1 MRSAFCTMLF
11 VSAITSPIWGQ
22 HTGTTSFLPSRHGF
36 RFDNS
41 FNTALALDIK
51 TSGLCGGMSYAS
63 LDYYFAKVTVPNQPF
78 RPAVGTVLR
87 DHLRSRQ
94 EHSILS
100 NLDKWGEL
108 IFNPGGA
115 RDLEFFNWGLETEKG
130 GRVEELRHYL
140 DRGIPVP
147 LGLKS
152 SDGKGDHQVVAYGY
166 KTTGL
171 TNHTNLRAIG
181 LEISIYDPNYPG
193 NDNLRLIPDFK
204 SQMYVTTLLD
214 PKDSSKREHK
224 AKYRSY
230 FVDRKYS
237 KNPPPANLEIMM
249 PADGMYHGLVFTCTT
264 GNDDLRGGKQEVVN
278 LTMNLKNGK
287 QQEFLN
293 INRGANWAANTT
305 ENAYVAVPSG
315 VRKEDILSLVFW
327 TTFSGG
333 LSGDNWD
340 LQSVTVSGL
349 QRDTSGQ
356 INLDEIGRQT
366 KLNRFTGKNQPF
378 TIYSNKQ
385 QTSSAG
391 ATTPVTNPSAIS
403 TLHLQFITGSDDLR
417 GGNDNLDILVTTKS
431 GVQRQ
436 RNVNKGESW
445 KPNSKHYV
453 DIKLNTPTPLEN
465 ILEIKLMTSF
475 QGGVGG
481 DNWDM
486 ASCIIT
492 ASTVDNQ
499 KKTLG
504 TLVLKR
510 FTGKQSTQVFTVPKQ
525 PK

>member
-1 MRSAFCTMLF
+1 MLM
-11 VSAITSPIWGQ
+11 VCAITSPAWGQ
-22 HTGTTSFLPSRHGF
+22 HVGKTSFLPSRHGF
-36 RFDNS
+36 RFDNN
-41 FNTALALDIK
+41 FQTALALDIK
-51 TSGLCGGMSYAS
+51 TSGLCGGISYTS
-63 LDYYFAKVTVPNQPF
+63 LDYYFANIPVPNQPF
-78 RPAVGTVLR
+78 RPAVGTTLRQYLR
-87 DHLRSRQ
+87 DRQ
-94 EHSILS
+94 EKSILT

-108 IFNPGGA
+108 MFNPGGA
-115 RDLEFFNWGLETEKG
+115 RDQEFFNWGLETEKG

-166 KTTGL
+166 KTTGV

-204 SQMYVTTLLD
+204 SQMYVTTLLN
-214 PKDSSKREHK
+214 PKDPSKREHQ
-224 AKYRSY
+224 ARYRSY
-230 FVDRKYS
+230 FVDRRYS
-237 KNPPPANLEIMM
+237 KTPPPAKLEIMM
-249 PADGMYHGLVFTCTT
+249 PADGMYHGLVITCGT

-305 ENAYVAVPSG
+305 ENAHVAVPAG

-349 QRDTSGQ
+349 QRDKSGQ
-356 INLDEIGRQT
+356 INMEEITRQT
-366 KLNRFTGKNQPF
+366 KPNRFTGKNQPF
-378 TIYSNKQ
+378 TIYSNQ
-385 QTSSAG
+385 QQVSSASLTTP
-391 ATTPVTNPSAIS
+391 ATTPGPVTNPGAIS
-403 TLHLQFITGSDDLR
+403 TLHFQFTTGADDLR
-417 GGNDNLDILVTTKS
+417 GGNDNLDILVVTKS
-431 GVQRQ
+431 GEQRQ
-436 RNVNKGESW
+436 RNVNQGNSW
-445 KPNSKHYV
+445 KPNSRHHV
-453 DIKLNTPTPLEN
+453 DIKLNSPMPLES
-465 ILEIKLMTSF
+465 IREIKLMTSF

-481 DNWDM
+481 DNWDL

-492 ASTVDNQ
+492 ASTVENQ

-510 FTGKQSTQVFTVPKQ
+510 FTGKQPTQVFAIPKQ
-525 PK
+525 QK